1 MVLNQTQCFDHGVP
15 GRKAISLV
23 VMGAVME
30 RARENRLKIPF
41 RE

>member
-1 MVLNQTQCFDHGVP
+1 
-15 GRKAISLV
+15 V

-41 RE
+41 REWCTWIAGHKVAS

>member
-1 MVLNQTQCFDHGVP
+1 MVLNQTQRFDLGVP